1 MPGRIDV
8 SKVQETFGS
17 SGIGTEPDPIFLKQ
31 LLNRQLTIIES
42 RLGQCSSW
50 WPGSRV

>member
-17 SGIGTEPDPIFLKQ
+17 SGIGTEPDPFFSEAVVEYATD
-31 LLNRQLTIIES
+31 NYRE
-42 RLGQCSSW
+42 
-50 WPGSRV
+50 